1 FMGYFAVSSL
11 PWSSTS
17 CFDFYPANQNMEE
30 RKMKNYQDS
39 DYALNKFSPNIVY
52 RFADGTAEITPEDYL
67 ASNPGKTLE
76 DFAELKALSD
86 EIYYTQDRDDT
97 RYGKRKRSMEGYEE
111 TEQMATPSLDVELI
125 EKGDKKQAM
134 TAAKQLLDSGDLTE
148 VQRRRFILHFFQG
161 LSTRQIGRMEGISHK
176 NVLKSIQLA
185 KEKLKKF
192 FEK

>member
-1 FMGYFAVSSL
+1 
-11 PWSSTS
+11 
-17 CFDFYPANQNMEE
+17 
-30 RKMKNYQDS
+30 MKNYQDS

-125 EKGDKKQAM
+125 EKGDRKQAM